1 MVLAGNGPEGQHSS
15 TMKNSSTQ
23 KWGPQTRSV
32 HAGEPNRHGVGAPVG
47 PNICRTSTFTF
58 SSTEEMK
65 LWAEGKSQAYI
76 YTRYGNPTLTV
87 AQEKIA
93 ALEGAEAA
101 VVTASGMAA
110 ISCALLGTLKAGDE
124 LISTAQLYGGS
135 YRLMRDIF
143 PDLGIKV
150 HHVETDLAG
159 LEEKLSSKTKVLYVE
174 TPTNPMLRLVDL
186 HKAVAF
192 AKKHKL
198 VSIIDNTFA
207 TPILQNPI
215 SMGYDMVVHSATKAL
230 AGHSDIIAGAVA
242 EIGRAH

>member
-1 MVLAGNGPEGQHSS
+1 MPGNRIS
-15 TMKNSSTQ
+15 TAS
-23 KWGPQTRSV
+23 
-32 HAGEPNRHGVGAPVG
+32 AAPVG
-47 PNICRTSTFTF
+47 TNICRTSTFTF

-65 LWAEGKSQAYI
+65 LWAEGKSKAYI

-143 PDLGIKV
+143 PDMGITSSPRGNRPGRDGRKIIFQNQSAV
-150 HHVETDLAG
+150 CRDAHESHAASRGPAQSGG
-159 LEEKLSSKTKVLYVE
+159 LREKSTNSFPLSITLLPRPYFRIPFPWATTWWCTAPPKRSPAI
-174 TPTNPMLRLVDL
+174 PTSSPVQWPAAR
-186 HKAVAF
+186 
-192 AKKHKL
+192 
-198 VSIIDNTFA
+198 S
-207 TPILQNPI
+207 
-215 SMGYDMVVHSATKAL
+215 GWSACSTW
-230 AGHSDIIAGAVA
+230 
-242 EIGRAH
+242 